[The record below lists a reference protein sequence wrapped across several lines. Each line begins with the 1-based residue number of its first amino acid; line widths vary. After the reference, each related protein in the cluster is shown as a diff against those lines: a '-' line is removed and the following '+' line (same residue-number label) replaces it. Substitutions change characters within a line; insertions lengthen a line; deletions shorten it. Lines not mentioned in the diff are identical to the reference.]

1 MPLPATREMP
11 PTLASTI
18 TDQEG
23 TGVAR
28 TRRPASGTAG
38 SAAETVGQRL
48 ARLRRERG
56 LTQAELAGRLGI
68 AQPIVSDYERGELRL
83 HGQLIVRLTAIL
95 GVSADELL
103 GLTPIPADGPQV
115 QRRLVRRLRA
125 IDRLPRRDQQA
136 LFRTIDAFLK
146 SAAGG

>member
-11 PTLASTI
+11 PTLPSIIPT
-18 TDQEG
+18 QEG
-23 TGVAR
+23 SGVAR
-28 TRRPASGTAG
+28 TKRPAAG
-38 SAAETVGQRL
+38 SAATAGETVGQRL

-83 HGQLIVRLTAIL
+83 HGQLIVRLTEIL

-103 GLTPIPADGPQV
+103 GLAPTPAAGPQV

-146 SAAGG
+146 SDGGG

>member
-1 MPLPATREMP
+1 MPLSATREMP
-11 PTLASTI
+11 PTLTSTI
-18 TDQEG
+18 TTQEG
-23 TGVAR
+23 RGVAR
-28 TRRPASGTAG
+28 TKRPTARTAT
-38 SAAETVGQRL
+38 SAGETVGQRL

-83 HGQLIVRLTAIL
+83 HGQLIVRLTEIL

-103 GLTPIPADGPQV
+103 GLTPTPAADHQV

-146 SAAGG
+146 SAGGG